1 MRQVNILTVI
11 VLVSVLGL
19 AACDSRSATTSVLPT
34 PVSIIPTAT
43 SLPISTTA
51 APTVTET
58 PTQISTE
65 TPAAPTATLCPT
77 SAPGRLIGQILF
89 LAAKCDSMGVCPH
102 PSTIYRIR
110 SDGSGLQ
117 QVFQSQADIFDLAL
131 SPDGTKLAFTEDYG
145 WGYQV
150 HILDLET
157 GDAQPLVDLPYSTR
171 MPRWVS
177 NDQLLCVA
185 RPTVSG
191 GTNNIYVAGV
201 DGGEWQQL
209 TNYLS
214 TNAFFDLAVSPD
226 GAQCLFAKYDSDADR
241 TTVSRMNT
249 DRTGLQELISF
260 PGHHP
265 VDVVWSPSGRW
276 MAIYPTGSTDLIP
289 IYLANREGADTVEI
303 AQLADSP
310 QLLAWA
316 TDESE
321 LIFLQ
326 IRSRSVVAVRRDGN
340 GTRMI
345 ARVSDPGELAMVSDL
360 YLSPVALSTDQAQLV
375 FSPLGGGLYV
385 MDMHTGCWQ
394 QLMSGYLAFSI
405 LWVP

>member
-1 MRQVNILTVI
+1 MKQINILAVI
-11 VLVSVLGL
+11 ALVSVLGL
-19 AACDSRSATTSVLPT
+19 AACDSRPATTSVVPT
-34 PVSIIPTAT
+34 PVSVITTAT
-43 SLPISTTA
+43 SLPISTMTA

-58 PTQISTE
+58 PAQIPTE

-77 SAPGRLIGQILF
+77 STPDGPVGRILF

-117 QVFQSQADIFDLAL
+117 QVFQSQADILDLAL
-131 SPDGTKLAFTEDYG
+131 SPNNTRLAFAEDYG

-157 GDAQPLVDLPYSTR
+157 GDTQPLLDLPYNTR

-185 RPTVSG
+185 GPTGSG
-191 GTNNIYVAGV
+191 GTNNIYVADA
-201 DGGEWQQL
+201 DGGGQQL

-214 TNAFFDLAVSPD
+214 STAFFDLAVSPD
-226 GAQCLFAKYDSDADR
+226 GAQCLFATYDSDADR
-241 TTVSRMNT
+241 TTVSRINV
-249 DRTGLQELISF
+249 DRTGLQELISL
-260 PGHHP
+260 PGYHP
-265 VDVVWSPSGRW
+265 VDVEWSPSGRW
-276 MAIYPTGSTDLIP
+276 MAIYRTGSTGLIP
-289 IYLANREGADTVEI
+289 IYLANRESADMVEI
-303 AQLADSP
+303 AQLDSP

-321 LIFLQ
+321 LIFLEIQ
-326 IRSRSVVAVRRDGN
+326 SGNVVAVRRDSN
-340 GTRMI
+340 GTRTI
-345 ARVSDPGELAMVSDL
+345 ARVSGPGELLRVGDL
-360 YLSPVALSTDQAQLV
+360 YLSPVALSPDQAQLV
-375 FSPLGGGLYV
+375 FSPLGGGLYI
-385 MDMHTGCWQ
+385 MDMHTGRRQ
-394 QLMSGYLAFSI
+394 QLMMADYLAFTI